1 MTTSSYNTLTPNK
14 NVDSEATTQSD
25 TKITILLIE
34 DDKILSDQV
43 TEFLQKWG
51 YITKTVTKFDDILM
65 EFTKYNPHLV
75 LMDVNLPYYDGFYWC
90 RRIRE
95 ISQVPVIY
103 ISSRNDDSD
112 KIMAIAQGGD
122 DYVEK
127 PFRLELLKA
136 KIEAILRRTY
146 QYKVKERIWLN
157 NDIYFE
163 QAGDSLILHGKEIDL
178 TKSEKRIMLK
188 LVESRPG
195 IVTRD
200 ELMMT
205 LWSTDEFVSDGTLT
219 TLVSRL
225 RNKLQ
230 THCGEEIIKTK
241 KGQGYYI
248 E

>member
-1 MTTSSYNTLTPNK
+1 MTTNSYNTPTSNT
-14 NVDSEATTQSD
+14 NVDYEATTQSD

-51 YITKTVTKFDDILM
+51 YITKTVTKFDDILT

-75 LMDVNLPYYDGFYWC
+75 LMDVNLPYFDGFYWC

-146 QYKVKERIWLN
+146 QYKVKERIWLS

-163 QAGDSLILHGKEIDL
+163 QAGDALILHGKEIDL

-188 LVESRPG
+188 LVECRPA

-230 THCGEEIIKTK
+230 THCGEEIIRTK

>member
-1 MTTSSYNTLTPNK
+1 MNTNSYNTPTPNT
-14 NVDSEATTQSD
+14 NVDYEATIQSD

-34 DDKILSDQV
+34 DDRILSDQV

-51 YITKTVTKFDDILM
+51 YITKTVTKFDDILT
-65 EFTKYNPHLV
+65 EFAKCNPHLV

-188 LVESRPG
+188 LVECRPG

-230 THCGEEIIKTK
+230 THCGEEIIRTK

>member
-1 MTTSSYNTLTPNK
+1 MDIRSYSNRNSNTNT
-14 NVDSEATTQSD
+14 DYEAATQSD

-34 DDKILSDQV
+34 DDKILSAQIS
-43 TEFLQKWG
+43 EFLQKWG
-51 YITKTVTKFDDILM
+51 YITKTVNKFDDILT

-146 QYKVKERIWLN
+146 QYKVRERIWLS

-188 LVESRPG
+188 LVECRPG

-219 TLVSRL
+219 TLISRL
-225 RNKLQ
+225 RNKLL

>member
-1 MTTSSYNTLTPNK
+1 MNPRSYNTPTPNTNTDYESTPK
-14 NVDSEATTQSD
+14 SD

-34 DDKILSDQV
+34 DDKILSEQV
-43 TEFLQKWG
+43 SEFLQKWG
-51 YITKTVTKFDDILM
+51 YITKTAAKFDDILT
-65 EFTKYNPHLV
+65 EFAKCNPHLV

-146 QYKVKERIWLN
+146 QYKVKERIWLG

-188 LVESRPG
+188 LVECRPG

-219 TLVSRL
+219 TLISRL
-225 RNKLQ
+225 RNKLL